1 MKHLIYIIIL
11 LFSNS
16 IYSQNSDAF
25 RRDYNYFSMYEN
37 DKWGEVKE
45 TRVSVIFNINNN
57 RDIKVVFY
65 GGKEK
70 IYRRISDVEKDNV
83 DGKEYQIVSVLDD
96 KGSKFYF
103 QLFDN
108 FLKIF
113 NNDTIIQLNE

>member
-16 IYSQNSDAF
+16 IYCQNSDAF

-70 IYRRISDVEKDNV
+70 IYRRISDVEKDSV

-96 KGSKFYF
+96 KGGRFYF

>member
-1 MKHLIYIIIL
+1 
-11 LFSNS
+11 
-16 IYSQNSDAF
+16 
-25 RRDYNYFSMYEN
+25 MYEN

-70 IYRRISDVEKDNV
+70 IYRRISDVEKDSV

-96 KGSKFYF
+96 KGGKFYF